1 MQYGAM
7 IPNLGAA
14 VDPIEIA
21 ALTRQVEAEAGYDT
35 LMVSDH
41 VVMPTSLT
49 SRYPYN
55 SSGIPTFN
63 AEHDILEPFTL
74 LAFLAGIT
82 QRVRLGIS
90 VQVLPYRHPVLNTKM
105 ITTLDVLSQG
115 RIIVGAGVGWMEEEF
130 QATGGDYANRG
141 SVTDEHIQLF
151 KLLCTEE
158 EPVFHGQHYHLEGF
172 KMKPKPIQK
181 PHPPIWVGGT
191 TGPGKRRAAAVAQ
204 GWHAVG
210 VSPEGIRKHRADL
223 VGYLAAQGRNIDD
236 FTISLRTSLEFTKDP
251 LPEGR
256 TPCTGTPQ
264 QIIDDV
270 KRYQEVGL
278 DHMSVGPRTT
288 DFQEA
293 MEYIE
298 RFASEVIPKTE
309 G

>member
-14 VDPIEIA
+14 VDPVEIS
-21 ALTRQVEAEAGYDT
+21 ALTQTVEEAGYDT

-41 VVMPTSLT
+41 VILPTSLE

-63 AEHDILEPFTL
+63 ADHDILEPFTL
-74 LAFLAGIT
+74 LCFLAGIT

-115 RIIVGAGVGWMEEEF
+115 RIIVGTGVGWMREEF
-130 QATGGDYANRG
+130 EVLDSDFPNRG
-141 SVTDEHIQLF
+141 TVTDEHIQLF

-158 EPVFHGQHYHLEGF
+158 DPVFHGQHYHLEGF
-172 KMKPKPIQK
+172 KMKPKPVQK
-181 PHPPIWVGGT
+181 PHPPLWIGGT
-191 TGPGKRRAAAVAQ
+191 TGPGKRRAAAMGQ
-204 GWHAVG
+204 GWHAVA

-223 VGYLAAQGRNIDD
+223 MGYLAEQGRDVSD

-256 TPCTGTPQ
+256 TPLTGTTQ

-288 DFQEA
+288 NFQDA
-293 MEYIE
+293 TEYVE
-298 RFASEVIPKTE
+298 RFASEVIPKAE

>member
-14 VDPIEIA
+14 VDPVEIS
-21 ALTRQVEAEAGYDT
+21 ALTQTVEEAGYDT

-41 VVMPTSLT
+41 VILPTSLE

-63 AEHDILEPFTL
+63 ADHDILEPFTL
-74 LAFLAGIT
+74 LSFLAGIT

-115 RIIVGAGVGWMEEEF
+115 RIIVGVGVGWLREEF
-130 QATGGDYANRG
+130 EVLDGDFPNRG
-141 SVTDEHIQLF
+141 TVSDEHIQLF

-172 KMKPKPIQK
+172 KMKPKPVQK
-181 PHPPIWVGGT
+181 PHPPLWIGGT
-191 TGPGKRRAAAVAQ
+191 TGPGKRRAAAMGQ
-204 GWHAVG
+204 GWHAVA
-210 VSPEGIRKHRADL
+210 VSPEGIKRHRADL
-223 VGYLAAQGRNIDD
+223 MGYLAERGRDASD
-236 FTISLRTSLEFTKDP
+236 FTVSLRTSLEFTKDP

-256 TPCTGTPQ
+256 TPLTGSTQ

-288 DFQEA
+288 NFQETV
-293 MEYIE
+293 EYIE
-298 RFASEVIPKTE
+298 RFASVVIPKAE
-309 G
+309 E

>member
-14 VDPIEIA
+14 VDPVEIS
-21 ALTRQVEAEAGYDT
+21 ALTQTVEEAGYDT

-41 VVMPTSLT
+41 VILPTSLE

-63 AEHDILEPFTL
+63 ADHDILEPFTL
-74 LAFLAGIT
+74 LSFLAGIT

-115 RIIVGAGVGWMEEEF
+115 RIIVGVGVGWLREEF
-130 QATGGDYANRG
+130 EVLDGDFPNRG
-141 SVTDEHIQLF
+141 TVSDEHIQLF

-172 KMKPKPIQK
+172 KMKPKPVQK
-181 PHPPIWVGGT
+181 PHPPLWIGGT
-191 TGPGKRRAAAVAQ
+191 TGPGKRRAAAMGQ
-204 GWHAVG
+204 GWHAVA
-210 VSPEGIRKHRADL
+210 VSPEGIKRHRADL
-223 VGYLAAQGRNIDD
+223 MGYLAEQGRDASD
-236 FTISLRTSLEFTKDP
+236 FTVSLRTSLEFTKDP

-256 TPCTGTPQ
+256 TPLTGTTQ

-288 DFQEA
+288 NFQEA
-293 MEYIE
+293 VEYIE
-298 RFASEVIPKTE
+298 RFASEVIPKAE
-309 G
+309 E

>member
-14 VDPIEIA
+14 VDPEEISA
-21 ALTRQVEAEAGYDT
+21 MTRQVENAGYDT

-41 VVMPTSLT
+41 VILPTSLE

-74 LAFLAGIT
+74 LCFLAGIT

-115 RIIVGAGVGWMEEEF
+115 RIIVGTGVGWMKEEF
-130 QATGGDYANRG
+130 EVLDSDFPNRG
-141 SVTDEHIQLF
+141 TVTDEHIQLF

-158 EPVFHGQHYHLEGF
+158 DPVFHGQHYHLEGF
-172 KMKPKPIQK
+172 KMKPKPVQK
-181 PHPPIWVGGT
+181 PHPPLWIGGT
-191 TGPGKRRAAAVAQ
+191 TGPGKRRAAAMGQ
-204 GWHAVG
+204 GWHAVA

-223 VGYLAAQGRNIDD
+223 MGYLAEQGRDVSD

-251 LPEGR
+251 STGRSHALDRHHAADHRRCEALPRSRIRPHVGGPAHNQLPR
-256 TPCTGTPQ
+256 
-264 QIIDDV
+264 
-270 KRYQEVGL
+270 RYGV
-278 DHMSVGPRTT
+278 R
-288 DFQEA
+288 
-293 MEYIE
+293 
-298 RFASEVIPKTE
+298 
-309 G
+309 

>member
-21 ALTRQVEAEAGYDT
+21 ALTRQVEAEARYDT

-41 VVMPTSLT
+41 VVLPTSLT

-63 AEHDILEPFTL
+63 AGHDILEPFTL
-74 LAFLAGIT
+74 LSFLAGIT

-181 PHPPIWVGGT
+181 PHPPIWVGGI

-223 VGYLAAQGRNIDD
+223 VGYLAAQGRDIAD

-298 RFASEVIPKTE
+298 RFASEVIPKVE
-309 G
+309 R

>member
-14 VDPIEIA
+14 VDPVEIA
-21 ALTRQVEAEAGYDT
+21 SLTQTVEEVGYDT

-41 VVMPTSLT
+41 VVMPTELR

-55 SSGIPTFN
+55 SSGIPSFN

-74 LAFLAGIT
+74 LSFLAGIT

-130 QATGGDYANRG
+130 EATGGDYANRG

-191 TGPGKRRAAAVAQ
+191 TGPGKRRAAAA
-204 GWHAVG
+204 
-210 VSPEGIRKHRADL
+210 R
-223 VGYLAAQGRNIDD
+223 
-236 FTISLRTSLEFTKDP
+236 
-251 LPEGR
+251 
-256 TPCTGTPQ
+256 
-264 QIIDDV
+264 
-270 KRYQEVGL
+270 
-278 DHMSVGPRTT
+278 
-288 DFQEA
+288 
-293 MEYIE
+293 
-298 RFASEVIPKTE
+298 PKA
-309 G
+309 GMQWA

>member
-21 ALTRQVEAEAGYDT
+21 ALTRQVEAEPGYDT

-41 VVMPTSLT
+41 VVLPTSLS

-74 LAFLAGIT
+74 LSFLAGIT

-223 VGYLAAQGRNIDD
+223 VGYLAAQGRNIDG
-236 FTISLRTSLEFTKDP
+236 LHHLPAHQPRVHQGPAARRTHP
-251 LPEGR
+251 LHRHTPADHRRREALPRGR
-256 TPCTGTPQ
+256 IGPH
-264 QIIDDV
+264 
-270 KRYQEVGL
+270 VG
-278 DHMSVGPRTT
+278 GPSHYRLPG
-288 DFQEA
+288 
-293 MEYIE
+293 
-298 RFASEVIPKTE
+298 SHGVH
-309 G
+309 

>member
-14 VDPIEIA
+14 VDPVEIS
-21 ALTRQVEAEAGYDT
+21 ALTQTVEEARYDT

-41 VVMPTSLT
+41 VILPTSLE

-63 AEHDILEPFTL
+63 ADHDILEPFTL
-74 LAFLAGIT
+74 LSFLAGIT

-115 RIIVGAGVGWMEEEF
+115 RIIVGVGVGWLREEF
-130 QATGGDYANRG
+130 EVLDGDFPNRG
-141 SVTDEHIQLF
+141 TVSDEHIQLF

-172 KMKPKPIQK
+172 KMKPKPVQK
-181 PHPPIWVGGT
+181 PHPPLWIGGT
-191 TGPGKRRAAAVAQ
+191 TGPGKRRAAAMGQ
-204 GWHAVG
+204 GWHAVA
-210 VSPEGIRKHRADL
+210 VSPEGIKRHRADL
-223 VGYLAAQGRNIDD
+223 MGYLAEQGRDASD
-236 FTISLRTSLEFTKDP
+236 FTVSLRTSLEFTKDP
-251 LPEGR
+251 LPDGR
-256 TPCTGTPQ
+256 TPLTGSTQ

-293 MEYIE
+293 VEYIE
-298 RFASEVIPKTE
+298 RFASEVIPKAE

>member
-14 VDPIEIA
+14 VDPVEIS
-21 ALTRQVEAEAGYDT
+21 ALTQTVEEAGYDT

-41 VVMPTSLT
+41 VILPTSLE

-63 AEHDILEPFTL
+63 ADHDILEPFTL
-74 LAFLAGIT
+74 LSFLAGIT

-115 RIIVGAGVGWMEEEF
+115 RIIVGVGVGWLREEF
-130 QATGGDYANRG
+130 EVLDGDFPNRG
-141 SVTDEHIQLF
+141 TVSDEHIQLF

-172 KMKPKPIQK
+172 KMKPKPVQK
-181 PHPPIWVGGT
+181 PHPPLWVGGT
-191 TGPGKRRAAAVAQ
+191 TGPGKRRAAAMGQ
-204 GWHAVG
+204 GWHAVA
-210 VSPEGIRKHRADL
+210 VSPEGIKRHRADL
-223 VGYLAAQGRNIDD
+223 MGYLAEQGRDASD
-236 FTISLRTSLEFTKDP
+236 FTVSLRTSLEFTKDP

-256 TPCTGTPQ
+256 TPLTGSTQ

-293 MEYIE
+293 VEYIE
-298 RFASEVIPKTE
+298 RFASEVIPKAE

>member
-74 LAFLAGIT
+74 LSFLAGIT

-115 RIIVGAGVGWMEEEF
+115 RIIVGAGVGWMEEEIPSHRRRLPQPWLRHRRTHPAL
-130 QATGGDYANRG
+130 QAAMHRGRAGVPRQALPLGGLQDEAQASAEAPSSHLGRG
-141 SVTDEHIQLF
+141 HHRAWQAS
-151 KLLCTEE
+151 
-158 EPVFHGQHYHLEGF
+158 
-172 KMKPKPIQK
+172 
-181 PHPPIWVGGT
+181 
-191 TGPGKRRAAAVAQ
+191 RRA
-204 GWHAVG
+204 H
-210 VSPEGIRKHRADL
+210 
-223 VGYLAAQGRNIDD
+223 
-236 FTISLRTSLEFTKDP
+236 
-251 LPEGR
+251 
-256 TPCTGTPQ
+256 
-264 QIIDDV
+264 
-270 KRYQEVGL
+270 
-278 DHMSVGPRTT
+278 GPRLACSGREPRGHPET
-288 DFQEA
+288 
-293 MEYIE
+293 
-298 RFASEVIPKTE
+298 P

>member
-14 VDPIEIA
+14 VDPAEIA
-21 ALTRQVEAEAGYDT
+21 SLTNLVEQAGYQT

-41 VVMPTSLT
+41 VILPTELK

-63 AEHDILEPFTL
+63 ADHDILEPFTL

-82 QRVRLGIS
+82 HRLRLGIS
-90 VQVLPYRHPVLNTKM
+90 VQVLPYRHPVLNAKM
-105 ITTLDVLSQG
+105 LITLDVLSQG
-115 RIIVGAGVGWMEEEF
+115 RLIVGAGVGWLQQEF
-130 QATGGDYANRG
+130 DATGGDFPNRG

-151 KLLCTEE
+151 KLLCSDD
-158 EPVFHGQHYHLEGF
+158 EPVFHGHHYHLEGF

-191 TGPGKRRAAAVAQ
+191 TSPGKRRAARTAQ

-223 VGYLAAQGRNIDD
+223 IRYLADQNRDISD
-236 FTISLRTSLEFTKDP
+236 FTVSLRTSLEFTKDP
-251 LPEGR
+251 LPQGR
-256 TPCTGTPQ
+256 TPLTGTTQ

-270 KRYQEVGL
+270 KLYQEIGL

-288 DFQEA
+288 NFQDA
-293 MEYIE
+293 SDYIA
-298 RFASEVIPKTE
+298 RFASDVIPKVA
-309 G
+309 